1 MARCANCYG
10 VVTKDDAVC
19 YSCGDSVPKEI
30 RAGLA
35 AKAAKPVS
43 NFSNMLFLGSLG
55 LTAVSFLSPYKLPL
69 AASLAVSVVLFLL
82 RFLDPARKQQSS
94 GSGAGSP
101 KQFEAKVEVHANEQ
115 PMSS

>member
-1 MARCANCYG
+1 
-10 VVTKDDAVC
+10 
-19 YSCGDSVPKEI
+19 
-30 RAGLA
+30 LA

-69 AASLAVSVVLFLL
+69 AVSLAVSVLLFLL

-101 KQFEAKVEVHANEQ
+101 KQFEANVEVRANEQ